1 MESDWKPFE
10 SSRNLQPVLGKT
22 IKKVAF
28 KDKDFNAFTIQL
40 QLITWS
46 RASLI
51 ALLVEMENGAAT
63 MEV

>member
-10 SSRNLQPVLGKT
+10 SSQNLQPVLGKT

-40 QLITWS
+40 QLIPGLGLPW
-46 RASLI
+46 
-51 ALLVEMENGAAT
+51 
-63 MEV
+63 